1 MKFAW
6 QANRGRSGPRTCC
19 QRCGTLLQRKGHP
32 TITVRPLFGKISL
45 KSLRLRHCRCQAH
58 WAAIFSPLT
67 ELLTERTL
75 SQLRFMEMKWASL
88 VSYGMTVKVLK
99 DFLPIDEQLAA
110 SVRRLC
116 KTLLPRCITG
126 WWRGT
131 G

>member
-1 MKFAW
+1 
-6 QANRGRSGPRTCC
+6 
-19 QRCGTLLQRKGHP
+19 
-32 TITVRPLFGKISL
+32 
-45 KSLRLRHCRCQAH
+45 
-58 WAAIFSPLT
+58 
-67 ELLTERTL
+67 
-75 SQLRFMEMKWASL
+75 METKWASL
-88 VSYGMTVKVLK
+88 VSYGMTVKALK